1 MSKTITRS
9 AELRTELAAAT
20 AKAREAMDAADADD
34 REWNEDERKSIQSNL
49 DRAKEIRASILKL
62 AGDDQL
68 RDELKGIGDGI
79 LDGPADAA
87 AAGRAKSAIDG
98 GMETLGSQ
106 FVNSDPYKALIGAG
120 GVIKR
125 GEGWQ
130 TDPLEIDTGEAGM
143 KAFDPALAGIKTLLT
158 EQSGSGQ
165 VLVQPNVLP
174 GVLPLLFRSLTVAD
188 LLPTGS
194 IDGNTVRYLVEQTA
208 TNAAAAVAEG
218 GTKPESA
225 LVFAQVDEAIKKIA
239 TVLPVTDEL
248 LEDYSGIR
256 SFIDARLSLFIQ
268 LTEEDQL
275 LNGSGA
281 GANMTGILNR
291 AGLAT
296 AVARGADT
304 NADAIFK
311 QLTAIMV
318 GAFLVPDSVVINP
331 TNWQAIRLSKNAN
344 GDYYAGGPFTDGLTP
359 NLWGMRA
366 VVTPAIAAGTALVGA
381 FRTAAQL
388 FRKGGITIAAANT
401 HSTFFVENKTM
412 IRAEERLGLAVY
424 RPAAFGTVTGLS

>member
-1 MSKTITRS
+1 MSATLTRA
-9 AELRTELAAAT
+9 AELKNELKAAAG
-20 AKAREAMDAADADD
+20 KAREIMDAAEKDD
-34 REWNEDERKSIQSNL
+34 REWTDDERKEIQTNL
-49 DRAKEIRASILKL
+49 DRAKEIRNSILKVT
-62 AGDDQL
+62 GDDQL
-68 RDELKGIGDGI
+68 RDALEGIGDGI
-79 LDGPADAA
+79 LDGPADKAA
-87 AAGRAKSAIDG
+87 AARAKLAIDAG
-98 GMETLGSQ
+98 ETLGSQ
-106 FVNSDPYKALIGAG
+106 FVNSDQYKSLISAG
-120 GVIKR
+120 GVIRK

-130 TDPLEIDTGEAGM
+130 TEPLEIDTGELGI
-143 KAFDPALAGIKTLLT
+143 KTFDPALAGLKTLLT

-165 VLVQPNVLP
+165 ALVQPNVLP

-256 SFIDARLSLFIQ
+256 SFIDARLTLFIQ

-291 AGLAT
+291 AGLA
-296 AVARGADT
+296 AAQARGTDT

-311 QLTAIMV
+311 QITAIMV
-318 GAFLVPDSVVINP
+318 NSFLVPDAVVINP

-344 GDYYAGGPFTDGLTP
+344 GDYYAGGPFTDGFTP
-359 NLWGMRA
+359 NIWGLRA

-381 FRTAAQL
+381 FRSAAQL
-388 FRKGGITIAAANT
+388 FRKGGIAIAAANT

-424 RPAAFGTVTGLS
+424 RPASFGTVTGLT